1 MKDIT
6 VSFPGGKKVAA
17 HFNGHTVQT
26 DQPAAEDRM
35 GTRGI
40 APRVPSTPPDMRF
53 SASGG

>member
-26 DQPAAEDRM
+26 DQPAAEGGEGVNATLKCLFFR
-35 GTRGI
+35 
-40 APRVPSTPPDMRF
+40 RF
-53 SASGG
+53 EVALFSSV